1 MQERPGGAAEGF
13 GVWWAVCVAGGGGEG
28 FRDGAGAG
36 GCGCGGG
43 GRFGLFGQGA
53 PGGGGGAEAASIHG
67 KILLVREVCGEGM
80 GEGVRLSVFVEDDSV
95 GEFGHACG
103 DGVIFCCRCWSGL
116 LLGGG

>member
-1 MQERPGGAAEGF
+1 MVLVLLVVVVVVGVDLACLVRARQEAAEVQRRQLFKGYD
-13 GVWWAVCVAGGGGEG
+13 VRIRCWRIGG
-28 FRDGAGAG
+28 
-36 GCGCGGG
+36 
-43 GRFGLFGQGA
+43 
-53 PGGGGGAEAASIHG
+53 I
-67 KILLVREVCGEGM
+67 